1 MSLFDQLVDRALQN
15 RADLSPLRSVVEKEL
30 LHHDILREMNAAG
43 LLARLTFIGGTCLRA
58 CYGSSRL
65 SEDLDFTGG
74 TEFRRGDLAELGE
87 ILRHRLK
94 SRYGLPVRVGEPVK
108 AGGNVSTWKIVIET
122 RPGQRHLPAQRIN
135 LDICGIPSHDPR
147 PMMLRNL
154 YGINLGTSGL
164 ILQAQSR
171 EEILADK
178 IIAVAFRENRVKNRD
193 LWDIGWLTQQGVEL
207 PAHLIPAKIRD
218 HGREAA
224 AFVAS
229 LEARLAAL
237 RTQSEMRVEFIKE
250 MRRFLPVAAVHETI
264 QQASYWSYLTET
276 VAELGRKA
284 VAAAS
289 VRKPESQPSQLPPP
303 TASS

>member
-1 MSLFDQLVDRALQN
+1 VSLFDQLVDQALQT

-30 LHHDILREMNAAG
+30 LHHDILREIAAAG
-43 LLARLTFIGGTCLRA
+43 LLIGLTFIGGTCLRA

-74 TEFRRGDLAELGE
+74 NEFRRGDLADLGNV
-87 ILRHRLK
+87 LTQRLK
-94 SRYGLPVRVGEPVK
+94 SRYGLPVRISEPVK
-108 AGGNVSTWKIVIET
+108 TGGNVSTWKLVIET

-154 YGINLGTSGL
+154 YGIDLGTSGL

-178 IIAVAFRENRVKNRD
+178 VIAVAFCENRIKNRD

-207 PAHLIPAKIRD
+207 PAHLIPVKIRD
-218 HGREAA
+218 HDRDAA

-229 LEARLAAL
+229 LKGRLATL
-237 RTQSEMRVEFIKE
+237 RTRSDVRLEFIKE
-250 MRRFLPVAAVHETI
+250 MRRFLPVAAVRETI
-264 QQASYWSYLTET
+264 EKASYWGYLTEI
-276 VAELGRKA
+276 VAELCRKA

-289 VRKPESQPSQLPPP
+289 VNQP
-303 TASS
+303 AS

>member
-1 MSLFDQLVDRALQN
+1 MSLFDKLVDQALQT

-30 LHHDILREMNAAG
+30 LHHDILREIAAAG
-43 LLARLTFIGGTCLRA
+43 LLIGLTFIGGTCLRA

-74 TEFRRGDLAELGE
+74 NEFRRGDLADLGNV
-87 ILRHRLK
+87 LTQRLK
-94 SRYGLPVRVGEPVK
+94 SRYGLPVRISEPVK
-108 AGGNVSTWKIVIET
+108 TGGNVSTWKLVIET

-154 YGINLGTSGL
+154 YGIDLGTSGL

-178 IIAVAFRENRVKNRD
+178 VIAVAFCENRIKNRD

-207 PAHLIPAKIRD
+207 PAHLIPVKIRD
-218 HGREAA
+218 HDRDAA

-229 LEARLAAL
+229 LKGRLATL
-237 RTQSEMRVEFIKE
+237 RTRSDVRLEFIKE
-250 MRRFLPVAAVHETI
+250 MRRFLPVAAVRETI
-264 QQASYWSYLTET
+264 EKASYWGYLTEI
-276 VAELGRKA
+276 VAELCRKA

-289 VRKPESQPSQLPPP
+289 VNQP
-303 TASS
+303 AS

>member
-1 MSLFDQLVDRALQN
+1 MSLFDQLVNQALQT

-30 LHHDILREMNAAG
+30 LHHDILREMAAAG
-43 LLARLTFIGGTCLRA
+43 LLAGLTFIGGTCLRA

-74 TEFRRGDLAELGE
+74 NEFRRGDLAELGNV
-87 ILRHRLK
+87 LTHRLK
-94 SRYGLPVRVGEPVK
+94 SRYGLPVRVSEPVK
-108 AGGNVSTWKIVIET
+108 TGGNVSTWRLVIET

-154 YGINLGTSGL
+154 YGIDLGTSGL

-193 LWDIGWLTQQGVEL
+193 LWDIGWLTQQSVEL
-207 PAHLIPAKIRD
+207 PAHLIPVKIRD
-218 HGREAA
+218 HDREAA

-237 RTQSEMRVEFIKE
+237 RTQSDVRLEFIKE
-250 MRRFLPVAAVHETI
+250 MRRFLPVAAVRETI
-264 QQASYWSYLTET
+264 EKASYWGYLTEIM
-276 VAELGRKA
+276 AELCRKA
-284 VAAAS
+284 VVAAS
-289 VRKPESQPSQLPPP
+289 VNPP
-303 TASS
+303 AS